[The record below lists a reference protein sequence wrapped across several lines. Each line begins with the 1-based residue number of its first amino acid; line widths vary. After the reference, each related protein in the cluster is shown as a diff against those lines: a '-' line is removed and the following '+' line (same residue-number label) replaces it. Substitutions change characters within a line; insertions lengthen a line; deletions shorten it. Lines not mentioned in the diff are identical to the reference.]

1 MPFYNV
7 NIEETIQHDFLEY
20 TGHVMQER
28 SLPDARDGLKDGA
41 RKILYSQFLDK
52 NTYKDK
58 YMKGQAVVG
67 QVLKTAFTHGDASAY
82 STLVR
87 MGKPFAMPYPL
98 EELQGNMGNQVD
110 PENHAAGRYLECK
123 LSELGTMLFD
133 GIKKNAVEEWYWNY
147 SDTIQLPR
155 VLPSYGFYPIVN
167 GTLGI
172 SVGLSTSIPST
183 NLREVNEAIIKLIEN
198 PNVDFDK
205 IYCAPD
211 FPMGGTIINGE
222 EVKESMKNGCGKAV
236 KIRSKIDYNV
246 DDNTLIATEIPFSV
260 YTHTID
266 AELEEIINNDEK
278 SGIKKFIDATND
290 DGAKI
295 IIYLE
300 KGANPR
306 KIISRLYKE
315 TSLESYYGINLIMLD
330 NGRFP
335 RVFPWRDALNA
346 YIAHIRE
353 CKRRELE
360 FDLNKA
366 LARENIL
373 EGLLIASANIDEV
386 VSIIRHSES
395 PSEASDKLIARFN
408 FNEEQTK
415 AILAMKLSALTK
427 VDSIKLNNELEEIR
441 RKIEE
446 LRYLLNTPSALDAEL
461 IKILRE
467 VAEKFGDDRRTKV
480 LNIRTEED
488 EVEEIQEDDVTVM
501 LFDNNSIRVIKSEDF
516 NGGKKGRKG
525 VNLKPPKN
533 SQLINTLYSTN
544 LGSITAFT
552 SFGRAY
558 SFNLSDLE
566 YGKDYFVY
574 ELIQLQDNE
583 KVLTLI
589 DSGSFNNYNYITFI
603 TRDGL
608 IKRSRTSDYNLRAKK
623 GQVAIKLKEED
634 SLVNVF
640 LSSTGNDMIMIGSN
654 SGRYVFYP
662 ISEITVTGRN
672 SSGVKAIKLERKE
685 FVISATMVKEN
696 ISYSGVLTITTEGRG
711 KISPLSEYSETSRAV
726 KGNLV
731 QKVDTEEKLA
741 LIYAVPESQD
751 KIHIIADNKL
761 VTLNTKEI
769 PVQNR
774 VTSGV
779 RVIDIRNVEAKVEV
793 I

>member
-1 MPFYNV
+1 MANLK
-7 NIEETIQHDFLEY
+7 NIIEESFTQYAGAVLQSRALVDVRDCLKPSARQIFY
-20 TGHVMQER
+20 SMYER
-28 SLPDARDGLKDGA
+28 KLTH
-41 RKILYSQFLDK
+41 K
-52 NTYKDK
+52 NAFKKTNN
-58 YMKGQAVVG
+58 AVG
-67 QVLKTAFTHGDASAY
+67 MAMADYYIHGDSSAEGIIM
-82 STLVR
+82 R
-87 MGKPFAMPYPL
+87 AGQPFAMRYPL
-98 EELQGNMGNQVD
+98 VEVEGSYGNLMESGNW
-110 PENHAAGRYLECK
+110 AAPRYTASR
-123 LSELGTMLFD
+123 LSEFSGILFD
-133 GIKKNAVEEWYWNY
+133 SIKK
-147 SDTIQLPR
+147 DTITDWRDNYDDTKQYPG
-155 VLPSYGFYPIVN
+155 VLPSIGFYNIVN
-167 GTLGI
+167 GTMGI
-172 SVGLSTSIPST
+172 GIGAASSIPSF
-183 NLREVNEAIIKLIEN
+183 NLREVNKAIIKLMEN
-198 PNVDFDK
+198 PDVSFEE
-205 IYCAPD
+205 IVCYPD
-211 FPMGGTIINGE
+211 FPTGATILNKKEVAEYLKVGHGG
-222 EVKESMKNGCGKAV
+222 SC
-236 KIRSKIDYNV
+236 KIRSTITYNPDENCLV
-246 DDNTLIATEIPFSV
+246 VTEIPFML
-260 YTHTID
+260 YTNTICG
-266 AELEEIINNDEK
+266 ELEEILNNETCPQIERFNDLTGE
-278 SGIKKFIDATND
+278 SPLIK
-290 DGAKI
+290 
-295 IIYLE
+295 IYLK
-300 KGANPR
+300 KGSNYH
-306 KIISRLYKE
+306 KVLKFLYKN
-315 TSLESYYGINLIMLD
+315 TSLESFYSINMTMLKD
-330 NGRFP
+330 GRYP
-335 RVFPWRDALNA
+335 RVFGWKEALEEYA
-346 YIAHIRE
+346 THIRE

-488 EVEEIQEDDVTVM
+488 EIEEIQEDDVTVM

-761 VTLNTKEI
+761 VTLNTKEVPI
-769 PVQNR
+769 QNR